1 MTSILNQHEDYQQAQ
16 DAYGFPLIIKQL
28 LNRAKIASTNQ
39 TISYADKATYTYA
52 EFFKRVNR
60 LANVLKNMGLQ
71 AGDVVAVM
79 DWDSHRYLEAYFAV
93 PMSGMILQ
101 TVNVRL
107 AEDKVLY
114 TINHAKPK
122 ALLLNAEF
130 EPMARNYRHDAPS
143 IEKIIWL
150 DDTELDDTKLDNKK
164 YGEYEPQ
171 TERSSMPDYIEGEYE
186 ALLAATSDAFD
197 FPDFDENTIATTFYT
212 SGTTGDPKGVFFTHR
227 QIVLQTLASTLA
239 SALNAEGQGARYNDV
254 YMPMTPL
261 FHVHAWCWPYG
272 ATMIGLKQV
281 YPGRYLAP
289 RLVDLIE
296 QHKVTLSHGVPAI
309 LQMLLKEMAARGRK
323 FDGLKLLLGGSKLN
337 EGLAKAAIES
347 GIEFMSGF
355 GMSESCPVLSRA
367 VFDDKTDSMEMKEQL
382 NYRCL
387 SGSPIMLVSM
397 EIWDENGKPQP
408 MDGKSTGELVIRAP
422 WLTQSYFKNSDAG
435 NELWEGGWMHTQ
447 DIASISSSGTL
458 SITDR
463 LKDVIKSG
471 GEWISSL
478 EVETIFSFHPSIADV
493 AVIGVPDERWGERPL
508 ALVVLKPD
516 YADTKAADI
525 LALGHQAVEKG
536 YLPKYG
542 VPNEIKFLLEMPKT
556 SVGKLDKK
564 RMRMM
569 CAEKLI

>member
-1 MTSILNQHEDYQQAQ
+1 MTTILNQHQDYQQAEE
-16 DAYGFPLIIKQL
+16 AYGFPLIIKQL
-28 LNRAKIASTNQ
+28 LNRAKIASKDQ
-39 TISYADKATYTYA
+39 TISYADKVTYTYA

-114 TINHAKPK
+114 TINHSKPK

-130 EPMARNYRHDAPS
+130 EPMAKNYRHEAPS

-150 DDTELDDTKLDNKK
+150 DDTQYDEDDTKNDTK
-164 YGEYEPQ
+164 
-171 TERSSMPDYIEGEYE
+171 TEQASMPDYAEGEYE
-186 ALLAATSDAFD
+186 AMLDTVSDEFD

-227 QIVLQTLASTLA
+227 QIVLQTLSSTLA
-239 SALNAEGQGARYNDV
+239 SALSAEGQGARYNDV

-281 YPGRYLAP
+281 YPGRYVSEV
-289 RLVDLIE
+289 LVDLIE
-296 QHKVTLSHGVPAI
+296 QHKVTLSHGVPTI
-309 LQMLLKEMAARGRK
+309 LQMLIKEMATRGRK
-323 FDGLKLLLGGSKLN
+323 FNGLKLSVGGSKLN
-337 EGLAKAAIES
+337 EALAEAALES
-347 GIEFMSGF
+347 GIEFISGF
-355 GMSESCPVLSRA
+355 GMSESCPVLARVAFGDQTS
-367 VFDDKTDSMEMKEQL
+367 TMTTTEQI

-397 EIWDENGKPQP
+397 EIWDENGKALP
-408 MDGKSTGELVIRAP
+408 MDGESTGELVVRAP
-422 WLTQSYFKNSDAG
+422 WLTQSYFKNPDAG
-435 NELWEGGWMHTQ
+435 DELWRGGWMHTQ
-447 DIASISSSGTL
+447 DIACITADGTL
-458 SITDR
+458 KITDR

-471 GEWISSL
+471 GEWVSSL
-478 EVETIFSFHPSIADV
+478 EVENILSFHPCVAEV
-493 AVIGVPDERWGERPL
+493 AVIGVADEKWGERPL
-508 ALVVLKPD
+508 ALVVLKPEYVD
-516 YADTKAADI
+516 IRAEDI

-542 VPNEIKFLLEMPKT
+542 VPSEIKFLAEIPKT

-564 RMRMM
+564 KMRIMYE
-569 CAEKLI
+569 EKLI

>member
-1 MTSILNQHEDYQQAQ
+1 MTSILNPHEDYQQAQ

-39 TISYADKATYTYA
+39 TISYADKVTYTYA

-130 EPMARNYRHDAPS
+130 EPMAKNYRHDAPT

-478 EVETIFSFHPSIADV
+478 EVETIFSFHPSVADV

>member
-39 TISYADKATYTYA
+39 TISYADKVTYTYA

-143 IEKIIWL
+143 IEKIIW
-150 DDTELDDTKLDNKK
+150 LDDTKLDNKK

>member
-1 MTSILNQHEDYQQAQ
+1 MTIMTTILNQHEDYQQAQ
-16 DAYGFPLIIKQL
+16 EAYGFPLIIKQL
-28 LNRAKIASTNQ
+28 LNRARIASKDQ
-39 TISYADKATYTYA
+39 TISYADKVTYTYA

-114 TINHAKPK
+114 TINHSKPK

-130 EPMARNYRHDAPS
+130 EPMAKNYRHEAPS

-150 DDTELDDTKLDNKK
+150 DDTQYDEDDTKNDTK
-164 YGEYEPQ
+164 
-171 TERSSMPDYIEGEYE
+171 TEQASMPDYAEGEYE
-186 ALLAATSDAFD
+186 AMLVAVSDEFD

-227 QIVLQTLASTLA
+227 QIVLQTLSSTLA
-239 SALNAEGQGARYNDV
+239 SALSAEGQGARYNDV

-281 YPGRYLAP
+281 YTGRYVSEV
-289 RLVDLIE
+289 LVDLIE
-296 QHKVTLSHGVPAI
+296 QHKVTLSHGVPTI
-309 LQMLLKEMAARGRK
+309 LQMLIKEMATRGRK
-323 FDGLKLLLGGSKLN
+323 FNGLKLSVGGSKLN
-337 EGLAKAAIES
+337 EALAEAALES
-347 GIEFMSGF
+347 GIEFISGF
-355 GMSESCPVLSRA
+355 GMSESCPVLARVAFGDQTS
-367 VFDDKTDSMEMKEQL
+367 TMTTTEQI

-397 EIWDENGKPQP
+397 EIWDENGKALP
-408 MDGKSTGELVIRAP
+408 MDGESTGELVVRAP
-422 WLTQSYFKNSDAG
+422 WLTQSYFKNPDAG
-435 NELWEGGWMHTQ
+435 DELWRGGWMHTQ
-447 DIASISSSGTL
+447 DIACITADGTL
-458 SITDR
+458 KITDR

-471 GEWISSL
+471 GEWVSSL
-478 EVETIFSFHPSIADV
+478 EVENILSFHPCVAEV
-493 AVIGVPDERWGERPL
+493 AVIGVADEKWGERPL
-508 ALVVLKPD
+508 ALVVLKPEYVD
-516 YADTKAADI
+516 IKAEDI

-542 VPNEIKFLLEMPKT
+542 VPSEIRFLAEMPKT

-564 RMRMM
+564 KMRIMYE
-569 CAEKLI
+569 EKLI

>member
-1 MTSILNQHEDYQQAQ
+1 MTTILNQHQDYQQAEE
-16 DAYGFPLIIKQL
+16 AYGFPLIIKQL
-28 LNRAKIASTNQ
+28 LNRAKIASKDQ
-39 TISYADKATYTYA
+39 TISYADKVTYTYA

-114 TINHAKPK
+114 TINHSKPK

-130 EPMARNYRHDAPS
+130 EPMAKNYRHEAPS

-150 DDTELDDTKLDNKK
+150 DDTQYDEDDTKNDTK
-164 YGEYEPQ
+164 
-171 TERSSMPDYIEGEYE
+171 TEQASMPDYAEGEYE
-186 ALLAATSDAFD
+186 AMLVAVSDEFD

-227 QIVLQTLASTLA
+227 QIVLQTLSSTLA
-239 SALNAEGQGARYNDV
+239 SALSAEGQGARYNDV

-281 YPGRYLAP
+281 YPGRYVSEV
-289 RLVDLIE
+289 LVDLIE
-296 QHKVTLSHGVPAI
+296 QHKVTLSHGVPTI
-309 LQMLLKEMAARGRK
+309 LQMLIKEMATRGRK
-323 FDGLKLLLGGSKLN
+323 FNGLKLSVGGSKLN
-337 EGLAKAAIES
+337 EALAEAALES
-347 GIEFMSGF
+347 GIEFISGF
-355 GMSESCPVLSRA
+355 GMSESCPVLARVAFGDQTS
-367 VFDDKTDSMEMKEQL
+367 TMTTTEQI

-397 EIWDENGKPQP
+397 EIWDENGKALP
-408 MDGKSTGELVIRAP
+408 MDGESTGELVVRAP
-422 WLTQSYFKNSDAG
+422 WLTQSYFKNPDAG
-435 NELWEGGWMHTQ
+435 DELWRGGWMHTQ
-447 DIASISSSGTL
+447 DIACITADGTL
-458 SITDR
+458 KITDR

-471 GEWISSL
+471 GEWVSSL
-478 EVETIFSFHPSIADV
+478 EVENILSFHPCVAEV
-493 AVIGVPDERWGERPL
+493 AVIGVADEKWGERPL
-508 ALVVLKPD
+508 ALVVLKPEYVD
-516 YADTKAADI
+516 IKAEDI

-542 VPNEIKFLLEMPKT
+542 VPSEIRFLAEMPKT

-564 RMRMM
+564 KMRIMYE
-569 CAEKLI
+569 EKLI

>member
-1 MTSILNQHEDYQQAQ
+1 MTTILNQHQDYQQAEE
-16 DAYGFPLIIKQL
+16 AYGFPLIIKQL
-28 LNRAKIASTNQ
+28 LNRAKIASKDQ
-39 TISYADKATYTYA
+39 TISYADKVTYTYA

-114 TINHAKPK
+114 TINHSKPK

-130 EPMARNYRHDAPS
+130 EPMAKNYRHEAPS

-150 DDTELDDTKLDNKK
+150 DDTQYDEDDTKNDTK
-164 YGEYEPQ
+164 
-171 TERSSMPDYIEGEYE
+171 TEQASMPDYAEGEYE
-186 ALLAATSDAFD
+186 AMLDAVSDEFD

-227 QIVLQTLASTLA
+227 QIVLQTLSSTLA
-239 SALNAEGQGARYNDV
+239 SALSAEGQGARYNDV

-281 YPGRYLAP
+281 YPGRYVSEV
-289 RLVDLIE
+289 LVDLIE
-296 QHKVTLSHGVPAI
+296 QHKVTLSHGVPTI
-309 LQMLLKEMAARGRK
+309 LQMLIKEMATRGRK
-323 FDGLKLLLGGSKLN
+323 FNGLKLSVGGSKLN
-337 EGLAKAAIES
+337 EALAEAALES
-347 GIEFMSGF
+347 GIEFISGF
-355 GMSESCPVLSRA
+355 GMSESCPVLARVAFGDQTS
-367 VFDDKTDSMEMKEQL
+367 TMTTTEQI

-397 EIWDENGKPQP
+397 EIWDENGKALP
-408 MDGKSTGELVIRAP
+408 MDGESTGELVVRAP
-422 WLTQSYFKNSDAG
+422 WLTQSYFKNPDAG
-435 NELWEGGWMHTQ
+435 DELWRGGWMHTQ
-447 DIASISSSGTL
+447 DIACITADGTL
-458 SITDR
+458 KITDR

-471 GEWISSL
+471 GEWVSSL
-478 EVETIFSFHPSIADV
+478 EVENILSFHPCVAEV
-493 AVIGVPDERWGERPL
+493 AVIGVADEKWGERPL
-508 ALVVLKPD
+508 ALVVLKPEYVD
-516 YADTKAADI
+516 IKAEDI

-542 VPNEIKFLLEMPKT
+542 VPSEIKFVAEMPKT

-564 RMRMM
+564 KMRIMYE
-569 CAEKLI
+569 EKLI

>member
-1 MTSILNQHEDYQQAQ
+1 MTSILNQHEDYQQAEE
-16 DAYGFPLIIKQL
+16 AYGFPLIIKQL
-28 LNRAKIASTNQ
+28 LNRAKIASTDQ
-39 TISYADKATYTYA
+39 TISYANKVTYTYA

-93 PMSGMILQ
+93 PMSGIILQ

-130 EPMARNYRHDAPS
+130 EPMAKNYRHEAPS

-150 DDTELDDTKLDNKK
+150 DDTGFDDAEYAEDDTKNGTK
-164 YGEYEPQ
+164 
-171 TERSSMPDYIEGEYE
+171 TEQVSMPDYVEGEYE
-186 ALLAATSDAFD
+186 ALLAAASDAFD

-289 RLVDLIE
+289 MLVDLIE

-397 EIWDENGKPQP
+397 EIWDENGKALP
-408 MDGKSTGELVIRAP
+408 MDGESTGELVIRAP

-435 NELWEGGWMHTQ
+435 NELWRGGWMHTQ
-447 DIASISSSGTL
+447 DIASISSDGTL

-471 GEWISSL
+471 GEWVSSL
-478 EVETIFSFHPSIADV
+478 EVETILSFHPSVADV

-508 ALVVLKPD
+508 ALVVLKPE
-516 YADTKAADI
+516 YVDTKADDI

-536 YLPKYG
+536 HLPKYG
-542 VPNEIKFLLEMPKT
+542 VPSEIKFLVEMPKT

>member
-1 MTSILNQHEDYQQAQ
+1 MTTILNQHEDYQQAEE
-16 DAYGFPLIIKQL
+16 AYGFPLIIKQL
-28 LNRAKIASTNQ
+28 LNRAKIASKDQ
-39 TISYADKATYTYA
+39 TISYADKVTYTYA

-130 EPMARNYRHDAPS
+130 EPMAKNYRHEAPS

-150 DDTELDDTKLDNKK
+150 DDAGFDNAKYAEDNIKTK
-164 YGEYEPQ
+164 Q
-171 TERSSMPDYIEGEYE
+171 ASMPDYVEGEYE
-186 ALLAATSDAFD
+186 AMLATASDEFD

-227 QIVLQTLASTLA
+227 QIVLQTLSSTLA
-239 SALNAEGQGARYNDV
+239 SALSVEGQGARYNDV

-281 YPGRYLAP
+281 YPGRYVSEV
-289 RLVDLIE
+289 LVDLIE
-296 QHKVTLSHGVPAI
+296 RHKVTLSHGVPTI
-309 LQMLLKEMAARGRK
+309 LQMLLKEMATRGRK
-323 FDGLKLLLGGSKLN
+323 FNGLKLSVGGSKLN
-337 EGLAKAAIES
+337 EGLAEAALES
-347 GIEFMSGF
+347 GIEFISGF
-355 GMSESCPVLSRA
+355 GMSESCPVLARMA
-367 VFDDKTDSMEMKEQL
+367 FGDQTNAMTTTEQI

-397 EIWDENGKPQP
+397 EIWDENGKALP
-408 MDGKSTGELVIRAP
+408 MDGESTGELVVRAP
-422 WLTQSYFKNSDAG
+422 WLTQSYFKNADAG
-435 NELWEGGWMHTQ
+435 NELWRGGWMHTQ
-447 DIASISSSGTL
+447 DIACISPDGTL
-458 SITDR
+458 KITDR
-463 LKDVIKSG
+463 LKDVVKSG

-478 EVETIFSFHPSIADV
+478 EVENILSFHPSVSEV
-493 AVIGVPDERWGERPL
+493 AIIGVADEVWGERPL
-508 ALVVLKPD
+508 ALVVLKPE
-516 YADTKAADI
+516 YADTKAVDI

-542 VPNEIKFLLEMPKT
+542 VPSEIKFLIEMPKT

-564 RMRMM
+564 KMRMM
-569 CAEKLI
+569 YAEKLI

>member
-1 MTSILNQHEDYQQAQ
+1 MTTILNQHEDYQQAQ
-16 DAYGFPLIIKQL
+16 EAYGFPLIIKQL
-28 LNRAKIASTNQ
+28 LNRAKIASTDQ
-39 TISYADKATYTYA
+39 TISYADKVTYTYA
-52 EFFKRVNR
+52 EFFTRVNR

-71 AGDVVAVM
+71 EGDVVAVM

-130 EPMARNYRHDAPS
+130 EPMAKNYRHEAPS
-143 IEKIIWL
+143 IEQIIWL
-150 DDTELDDTKLDNKK
+150 DDTQ
-164 YGEYEPQ
+164 YGEDRYSKDQYGKDNINPKQ
-171 TERSSMPDYIEGEYE
+171 ASMPDYVEGEYE
-186 ALLAATSDAFD
+186 AMLAAASDTFD

-289 RLVDLIE
+289 TLVDLIE
-296 QHKVTLSHGVPAI
+296 QHNVTLSHGVPAI
-309 LQMLLKEMAARGRK
+309 LQMLLKEMAARGRN
-323 FDGLKLLLGGSKLN
+323 FNGLKLLLGGSKLN

-397 EIWDENGKPQP
+397 EIWDENGKALP
-408 MDGKSTGELVIRAP
+408 MDGESTGELVIRAP

-435 NELWEGGWMHTQ
+435 NELWRGGWMHTQ
-447 DIASISSSGTL
+447 DIASISSNGTL

-471 GEWISSL
+471 GEWVSSL
-478 EVETIFSFHPSIADV
+478 EVETILSFHPSVADV

-508 ALVVLKPD
+508 ALVVLKSD
-516 YADTKAADI
+516 YIDTKADDI

-536 YLPKYG
+536 HLPKYG
-542 VPNEIKFLLEMPKT
+542 IPSEIKFLAEMPRT